1 MVESK
6 KELEIKEHLDQYE
19 PSAIS
24 SKNTDKKESFKM
36 SILYA
41 LLFDC
46 LLIFGC
52 ISFISLFYIIGGI
65 FLNPLLI
72 FGSLVIILLFA
83 LIETM
88 SLVEKNASN
97 KKKAGEKSYV

>member
-1 MVESK
+1 LVESK
-6 KELEIKEHLDQYE
+6 KTLKMKAYLDQNK
-19 PSAIS
+19 PSTIS
-24 SKNTDKKESFKM
+24 SENTEQKKNYKM
-36 SILYA
+36 SLLYA

-52 ISFISLFYIIGGI
+52 ISFICMFYAIGGI

-72 FGSLVIILLFA
+72 FSSLVIILLFA

-88 SLVEKNASN
+88 SLIEKNI
-97 KKKAGEKSYV
+97 KKKKDEGEKSRV